1 LKFAAETML
10 KRPFFRVM
18 FFNFILGWCVGISYE
33 YKAVDLRK
41 EKQYT
46 AGNFRSF
53 FLVIDQIV
61 LEIYVGTPRNGN
73 GKILYA

>member
-1 LKFAAETML
+1 MML
-10 KRPFFRVM
+10 
-18 FFNFILGWCVGISYE
+18 FNFVPGWCVGISYE

-41 EKQYT
+41 QEHYT

-61 LEIYVGTPRNGN
+61 SRALCR
-73 GKILYA
+73 